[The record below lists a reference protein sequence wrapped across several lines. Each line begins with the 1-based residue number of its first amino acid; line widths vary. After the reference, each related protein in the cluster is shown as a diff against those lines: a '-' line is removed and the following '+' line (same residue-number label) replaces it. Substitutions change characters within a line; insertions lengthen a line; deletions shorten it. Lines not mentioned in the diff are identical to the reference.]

1 MRFALL
7 FPLALLTLPALAA
20 RAEEEPVKPYV
31 ISDANAGTRPLDASA
46 YAAFHGREGVA
57 RIVDDFIARNRTNPR
72 TKDIFAAAD
81 VERLTRVMN
90 EHFCYVLG
98 GGCSYTGRDMKT
110 AHTDM
115 GVQQRDM
122 GSVVENLQAAMDQEH
137 VPFPAQNRFLAKLA
151 PMRRDVVQR

>member
-1 MRFALL
+1 MRTALL
-7 FPLALLTLPALAA
+7 LPLAFLALPALAA
-20 RAEEEPVKPYV
+20 RSEEPVKPYV
-31 ISDANAGTRPLDASA
+31 VTDANAGATPLDASA

-57 RIVDDFIARNRTNPR
+57 RVVDAFIARNRSDPR
-72 TKDIFAAAD
+72 TKEIFASAD

-98 GGCSYTGRDMKT
+98 GGCAYTGRDMKT

-122 GSVVENLQAAMDQEH
+122 GAVVENLQMAMDKEH
-137 VPFPAQNRFLAKLA
+137 VPFAAQNRLLAKFA